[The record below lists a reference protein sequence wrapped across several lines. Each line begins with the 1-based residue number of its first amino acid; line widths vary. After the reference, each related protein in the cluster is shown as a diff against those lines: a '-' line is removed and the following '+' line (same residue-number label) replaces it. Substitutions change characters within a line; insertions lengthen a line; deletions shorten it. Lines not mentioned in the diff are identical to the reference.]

1 MADQAHQRD
10 RSPLGILIG
19 SLLRPAPVS
28 LALTVTLGTIV
39 CDASRAEAQAQRVL
53 DSTVIADTIRS
64 GAADDTTAPVADT
77 AALRPE
83 LVFQPMHRVQG
94 AARRAYDRVLAGIPW
109 PMAPLEVT
117 AAGDLADWLL
127 LIPMYDVDDAPGAGQ
142 NRFFTRWGL
151 AERVGNWQVD
161 GRPLAWQRVTFPQR
175 AQFDAGVV
183 PSFAFSDY
191 RVADRVLLERDTTWG
206 PRPRSSYFA
215 RQGDFSD
222 TYSQAQIRQTFRER
236 LGLDLGFAFFGGD
249 GRFAADNRD
258 LRYLHLQ
265 LGGALGG
272 GRFWNYRYTQFR
284 DKTTILTPEPF
295 TTVHPQRDDLLWQM
309 EASVYR
315 PAGEHPG
322 WNTGITVQ
330 SGKQEL
336 SDPLQGYSL
345 KSRDRLWSL
354 WTAGSL
360 RGWFIDGNFSWEELL
375 IDSVNPNRWSL
386 SLAAGHQWRL
396 RDIGDA
402 SVSVKVADW
411 DTDPMA
417 LEVTAIFEPDTG
429 QSAVLPMMRIERVR
443 WVPTLFDRRRPQ
455 AEYGPLTG
463 ASTGLLYS
471 EQGDPGLRAQWTN
484 ALSWRW
490 GREHLPDG
498 SRTRLTLEL
507 HCAYVQQYLRWEGGE
522 VTDTTLGT
530 PAAHYR
536 YGPIAGDARTA
547 GLACGVDGPLFATLI
562 YSISYCAQY
571 VETLE
576 HRRLPGYYPH
586 KGIAMLS
593 WVAPHWRYGAD
604 LRINATGI
612 WWYGDRRIDPTG
624 YASAHAF
631 RFDLSGSAT
640 IKDFT
645 FSAQMQNV
653 AGFPYRTQAGYP
665 FTGRMLRFGIDWH
678 FLD

>member
-19 SLLRPAPVS
+19 SLLRPTPV
-28 LALTVTLGTIV
+28 LLVLTATFGAVV
-39 CDASRAEAQAQRVL
+39 CDATSAESQTQSML
-53 DSTVIADTIRS
+53 DSAVIADTVRS
-64 GAADDTTAPVADT
+64 GTAADSTAPAADTTS
-77 AALRPE
+77 LRPE
-83 LVFQPMHRVQG
+83 SIFQPMHRVRG
-94 AARRAYDRVLAGIPW
+94 AARRAYDRVLAGVPW
-109 PMAPLEVT
+109 PMAPLEAV

-127 LIPMYDVDDAPGAGQ
+127 LIPAYDVDDAPGAGQ

-151 AERVGNWQVD
+151 AGRVGNWQVD
-161 GRPLAWQRVTFPQR
+161 GWPLSWQRATFPQR
-175 AQFDAGVV
+175 ARFDAGVL

-222 TYSQAQIRQTFRER
+222 TYSQAQIRQTFRGR
-236 LGLDLGFAFFGGD
+236 LGLDLGFAFFGSD

-284 DKTTILTPEPF
+284 DKTMVLTPEPF
-295 TTVHPQRDDLLWQM
+295 TMVHPQRDDLLWQM
-309 EASVYR
+309 EASAYR
-315 PAGEHPG
+315 PAGEQPG

-330 SGKQEL
+330 SGKQKL
-336 SDPLQGYSL
+336 SDPLQAYKV

-354 WTAGSL
+354 WATGSL
-360 RGWFIDGNFSWEELL
+360 RGWFVDGSLSWEELL

-396 RDIGDA
+396 RDIGNA
-402 SVSVKVADW
+402 IVNVKLADW

-417 LEVTAIFEPDTG
+417 LEATAILAPDTG
-429 QSAVLPMMRIERVR
+429 QSAALPTMRFARVR
-443 WVPTLFDRRRPQ
+443 AVPTLFDRRRPQ
-455 AEYGPLTG
+455 AEYGFLTG
-463 ASTGLLYS
+463 ASTGLVYS

-498 SRTRLTLEL
+498 SRTRLTLEV
-507 HCAYVQQYLRWEGGE
+507 HCAYVQGYLRWEGAE
-522 VTDTTLGT
+522 AIDTILGT
-530 PAAHYR
+530 PVAHHH
-536 YGPIAGDARTA
+536 YGPVAGDARTA
-547 GLACGVDGPLFATLI
+547 GLACGVDGPLFAKLI
-562 YSISYCAQY
+562 YSVSYCAQY
-571 VETLE
+571 AETLE
-576 HRRLPGYYPH
+576 HRRLLGYYPH
-586 KGIAMLS
+586 KGVAMLS
-593 WVAPHWRYGAD
+593 WVAPQWRYGAD
-604 LRINATGI
+604 LRLNATGI

-665 FTGRMLRFGIDWH
+665 FTGRTLRFGIDWH